1 MRMLYTAALSVG
13 ILMPIGC
20 EKSSG
25 TAPSTNPSKPGE
37 TRQLT
42 LTLPA
47 PSQSITQGS
56 PNEVM
61 VNVNRDNFK
70 EPVELDVRELPK
82 GVTVETKDMTIPSD
96 KNTFTITLRAAPDA
110 PPVNDHEVH
119 IHAKTKD
126 IKEPVM
132 VKLKLSVKAK

>member
-42 LTLPA
+42 LTLPL
-47 PSQSITQGS
+47 PSQSITQGG

-70 EPVELDVRELPK
+70 EPVELDVKDLPK
-82 GVTVETKDMTIPSD
+82 GVTVETKEMTVPAD
-96 KNTFTITLRAAPDA
+96 KNTFTITLRAAADA

-119 IHAKTKD
+119 IHAKAKD
-126 IKEPVM
+126 IKDVM